1 MVIMAVNLID
11 TDIKKYNYKF
21 KPDYDTDPLKYKEY
35 GIKNHIRNFVEYYCI
50 LPNITNISG
59 FNLRYLKWF
68 LETNNSPG
76 VILIQKRNDRWLV
89 STNSRHP
96 GFHKFLISGI
106 LIVLGE
112 LKENVDITHQQD
124 EILEQIPEEYREYIK
139 KEDIIMMEKGIKS
152 PEVFEYYLK
161 DYEKREIINMIVEN
175 TNIKN
180 IIYLFRTYRDK
191 YPKMSFISFHIK
203 NGKDDQNYIYNISTN
218 WLEEDDTT
226 FKNKMKFFIHRLCN
240 DSNELFDFDISISTI
255 KDPPIKILVKQ
266 NTELYNY
273 VSFQKYDLPIKCWVQ
288 LLFAIGSFGIRKF
301 YDFGYLDTIIEKTIE
316 FVDEH
321 QTSDN
326 YQITNL
332 VKRLYKFALLEPVLS
347 KADCKVYFNVIA
359 RSTNDN
365 NTMLYLRANF
375 CIFAE
380 RLLCQMKGNYSD
392 DEKSKMIIKFRDH
405 YNNKFFFS
413 DEQKENDLSY
423 QYVQRILDI

>member
-1 MVIMAVNLID
+1 
-11 TDIKKYNYKF
+11 
-21 KPDYDTDPLKYKEY
+21 
-35 GIKNHIRNFVEYYCI
+35 
-50 LPNITNISG
+50 
-59 FNLRYLKWF
+59 
-68 LETNNSPG
+68 
-76 VILIQKRNDRWLV
+76 
-89 STNSRHP
+89 
-96 GFHKFLISGI
+96 
-106 LIVLGE
+106 
-112 LKENVDITHQQD
+112 
-124 EILEQIPEEYREYIK
+124 
-139 KEDIIMMEKGIKS
+139 MMEKGIKS
-152 PEVFEYYLK
+152 PDVFEYYLK

-226 FKNKMKFFIHRLCN
+226 LKNKMKFFIHRLCN

-365 NTMLYLRANF
+365 NTMLSLRANF